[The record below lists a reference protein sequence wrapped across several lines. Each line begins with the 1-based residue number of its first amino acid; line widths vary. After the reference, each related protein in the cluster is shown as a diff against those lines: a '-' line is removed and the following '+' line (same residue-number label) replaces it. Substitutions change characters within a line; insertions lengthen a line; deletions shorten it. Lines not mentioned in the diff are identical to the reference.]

1 MDTAINILI
10 EPCSVKVN
18 NRTIPDGIP
27 DTIPSCNNYG
37 NTITDTT
44 LGNLLPQ
51 PHQKHIVPVTKQ
63 TTVEI

>member
-1 MDTAINILI
+1 M

-27 DTIPSCNNYG
+27 DTMPAVMIKEIP
-37 NTITDTT
+37 
-44 LGNLLPQ
+44 LPI
-51 PHQKHIVPVTKQ
+51 PRSVICSPNHIRNIVPVTKQ